1 MTQLLPPRTTGL
13 TTLEP
18 PKQWTYA
25 PPRPASEG
33 APLDVG
39 RLLGML
45 RRRWWLVAVV
55 TLGAGA
61 VAWNEARKEP
71 TVYRATAS
79 IQLVDARGELTGG
92 LVNDAVHG
100 ATYYDRTALS
110 EAEVITSRAVAAEVV
125 DSEPLGTRVQA
136 IGFPTRLLSGV
147 TVPDSAR
154 PARVSVTFTTKGT
167 IVGAPTSAPIPYG
180 TPITI
185 GDARATIAR
194 PHLPLE
200 SGEIIVLPRDVA
212 ADLLRAALDA
222 TPRKQTNII
231 SISYTSDDPVL
242 ARRIVNRTV
251 TAYQSANARLAQQQS
266 RRRRQFIEEQLARND
281 AQLAEAERSLS
292 AFRGRQEAYSA
303 RDRFTVQQNGLLDV
317 EMKRQDLVAERQL
330 VSAVVRKMGS
340 DDPTTRRDA
349 FRMLASMQSFA
360 LNPVVSQL
368 NGQLVTYET
377 QRAELTSGPTGRTE
391 TNPEV
396 LRLDTLIAQRE
407 QEVMRAASAQVAL
420 LDARIAS
427 LDELRARKV
436 GAMQSYPAAEAEET
450 HLAQNAEA
458 LRDQA
463 TLLRNEYQQARI
475 AEAAEVGEVEIV
487 DLATGARPLPT
498 TGPRIIAIALMF
510 GFIGGALLVILIE
523 SLNRTV
529 KARGEIE
536 SATHLPVLATIPRT
550 DAMKPAKAR
559 KVFARIA
566 TSPKQADQLQRQS
579 VALATAAQWRSP
591 TAEAF
596 RHLRTG
602 VFHLRNGSRPRQVVV
617 TSPGEGEGKT
627 SVATNLAITLAV
639 QRMRVLLVDCDLYR
653 SRMATVFE
661 LPQGPGLCEVIL
673 ENVDPHDA
681 LYPSQVS
688 GLYVMPAGT
697 APVTPEDTIGSA
709 RMTALLNELAREF
722 DVIILDCPPVL
733 ALPDSAILSAGADAV
748 VLVVRAGRSK
758 RTELGEAIR
767 ELSTVG
773 AHLAGVVLNDPDG
786 QVPKDGGYYYASAR
800 G

>member
-18 PKQWTYA
+18 PKQWTYT
-25 PPRPASEG
+25 PPPARSEG
-33 APLDVG
+33 APVDVG
-39 RLLGML
+39 RLLGMM
-45 RRRWWLVAVV
+45 RRRWWLVVLV
-55 TLGAGA
+55 TIGAGA
-61 VAWNEARKEP
+61 LAWNEARQEP
-71 TVYRATAS
+71 VVYRATAV

-92 LVNDAVHG
+92 LVNDDVHG

-125 DSEPLGTRVQA
+125 DSEPLGTRVQT
-136 IGFPTRLLSGV
+136 IGFAARLLSDV
-147 TVPDSAR
+147 MVPDSAR
-154 PARVSVTFTTKGT
+154 PIRVPVTFTEQGT
-167 IVGAPTSAPIPYG
+167 ILGTAGAPVPYG
-180 TPITI
+180 TPIPI

-194 PHLPLE
+194 PHLPLAA
-200 SGEIIVLPRDVA
+200 GEILVLPRDVA

-222 TPRKQTNII
+222 SPRKQTNII
-231 SISYTSDDPVL
+231 TVSYTSDDPVL

-266 RRRRQFIEEQLARND
+266 RRRRQFVEEQLARND
-281 AQLAEAERSLS
+281 AQLADAERALS
-292 AFRGRQEAYSA
+292 TFRGRQESYSA

-340 DDPTTRRDA
+340 DDATTRRDA

-450 HLAQNAEA
+450 HLAQNAQA

-498 TGPRIIAIALMF
+498 TGPRIIAIALIF
-510 GFIGGALLVILIE
+510 GFIAGALLVILIE

-550 DAMKPAKAR
+550 DAMKPAKAK

-579 VALATAAQWRSP
+579 VALATASQWRSP

-602 VFHLRNGSRPRQVVV
+602 VFHTRNGARPRQVVI

-627 SVATNLAITLAV
+627 SVAANLAITLAV
-639 QRMRVLLVDCDLYR
+639 QRMRVLLVDCDLYK
-653 SRMATVFE
+653 SRMATVFD

-681 LYPSQVS
+681 LYPTQVS
-688 GLYVMPAGT
+688 GLYAMPAGT

-709 RMTALLNELAREF
+709 KMTVLLNELAREF

-758 RTELGEAIR
+758 RAELGEAIR

-773 AHLAGVVLNDPDG
+773 ARLAGVVLNDPDG
-786 QVPKDGGYYYASAR
+786 QVPKDGGYYYAYAR